1 MPAPRVLVLRAPGT
15 NCDIETAYAFERAG
29 AVAERL
35 HINRLRETPAALDD
49 FQILCLPG
57 GFSYGDDVS
66 AGRILGNQIR
76 VALGDQFRRFRD
88 AGKLILGICNG
99 FQILL
104 KSGILLEDNHA
115 AGADAKSASLPT
127 AQATL
132 ALNESGR
139 YEDRWVRLNVAGN
152 KCVFLNGIESMYLPV
167 AHAEGKFVTR
177 DAAVLKSLESNGQA
191 VLKYRPLK
199 EAVVAGQVA
208 VGGASAA
215 ATSATHTVPYPDNP
229 NGATND
235 IAGICDATGRVC
247 GLMPHPERHL
257 DPLQHPRWTRL
268 KELPKEGDGFAV
280 FKNAVAFFK

>member
-1 MPAPRVLVLRAPGT
+1 MAQPRVLVLRAPGT

-35 HINRLRETPAALDD
+35 HINRLRETPAALDA

-76 VALGDQFRRFRD
+76 VALGDQFRKFRD
-88 AGKLILGICNG
+88 SGKLILGICNG

-104 KSGILLEDNHA
+104 KSGILLEDNVA
-115 AGADAKSASLPT
+115 ESAGKKDSLPT

-139 YEDRWVRLNVAGN
+139 YEDRWVKLRVTGD
-152 KCVFLNGIESMYLPV
+152 KCVFFRGVESMYLPV

-177 DAAVLKSLESNGQA
+177 DAAVLKSLESGGQA

-199 EAVVAGQVA
+199 EMVSSG
-208 VGGASAA
+208 AA
-215 ATSATHTVPYPDNP
+215 AAGAAPASSSTHTVPYPDNP

-235 IAGICDATGRVC
+235 IAGICDATGRVL

-268 KELPKEGDGFAV
+268 KELPKEGDGFAL
-280 FKNAVAFFK
+280 FKNAVGFFK

>member
-1 MPAPRVLVLRAPGT
+1 MASPRVLVLRAPGT
-15 NCDIETAYAFERAG
+15 NCDLETAYAFERAG
-29 AVAERL
+29 ATAERL
-35 HINRLRETPAALDD
+35 HINRLRENPAALDD

-76 VALGDQFRRFRD
+76 VALGDQFRKFRD

-104 KSGILLEDNHA
+104 KSGILLEDNVA
-115 AGADAKSASLPT
+115 ADAKASSLPT

-139 YEDRWVRLNVAGN
+139 YEDRWVRLRVTGE
-152 KCVFLNGIESMYLPV
+152 KCVFFRGVESMYLPV

-177 DAAVLKSLESNGQA
+177 DPAVLASLESSGQA
-191 VLKYRPLK
+191 ALKYQPLK
-199 EAVVAGQVA
+199 EAVVAGNV
-208 VGGASAA
+208 AA
-215 ATSATHTVPYPDNP
+215 APSSGTHTVPYPDNP

-268 KELPKEGDGFAV
+268 KELPREGDGFAV
-280 FKNAVAFFK
+280 FKNAVGFFK

>member
-1 MPAPRVLVLRAPGT
+1 MAQPRVLVLRAPGT
-15 NCDIETAYAFERAG
+15 NCDLETAYAFERAG
-29 AVAERL
+29 AVSERL

-76 VALGDQFRRFRD
+76 VRLGDQFRKFRD

-104 KSGILLEDNHA
+104 KSGILLEDNVA
-115 AGADAKSASLPT
+115 AGAKAASKDALPT

-139 YEDRWVRLNVAGN
+139 YEDRWVRLRVTGE
-152 KCVFLNGIESMYLPV
+152 KCVFFRGVESMYLPV

-177 DAAVLKSLESNGQA
+177 DAAVLAALESGGQT
-191 VLKYRPLK
+191 VLKYQPLK
-199 EAVVAGQVA
+199 EAVVAGT
-208 VGGASAA
+208 GAAPS
-215 ATSATHTVPYPDNP
+215 SATHTVPYPDNP

-235 IAGICDATGRVC
+235 IAGICDETGRVC

-268 KELPKEGDGFAV
+268 KELPREGDGFAV
-280 FKNAVAFFK
+280 FKNAVAFFE